1 MMPASCTLCIFYSPD
16 LKRPDGLGVCRRH
29 PPTAVLI
36 QNGAVSI
43 WPTVRPM
50 DWCAEGEQGVSH
62 DSLQAGKELIKGD
75 KGNGH
80 HH

>member
-1 MMPASCTLCIFYSPD
+1 MTPASCTMCVFYTPD
-16 LKRPDGLGVCRRH
+16 LKSPEGLGVCRRH
-29 PPTAVLI
+29 PPTIHLI
-36 QNGAVSI
+36 PQGPLTI
-43 WPTVRPM
+43 WPSVRHL
-50 DWCAEGEQGVSH
+50 DWCADGEQGVSH